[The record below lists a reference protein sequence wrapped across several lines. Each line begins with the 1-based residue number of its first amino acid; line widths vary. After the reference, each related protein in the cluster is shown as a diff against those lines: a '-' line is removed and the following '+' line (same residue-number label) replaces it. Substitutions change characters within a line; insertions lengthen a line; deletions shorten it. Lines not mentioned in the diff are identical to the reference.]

1 MSHPEQVKPVPDA
14 EMVPVPVSGVVRAN
28 IEHDLNTQ
36 AQAADFG
43 AWSTYSV
50 TATGPAQQILPFDPS
65 RARALII
72 VSGTGPVYVG
82 TQAQC
87 QASPP
92 VGGQLPTG
100 TYEVKNN
107 QKLWLVSDGS
117 HTATVTVLMERWE
130 S

>member
-14 EMVPVPVSGVVRAN
+14 QMVPVPVSGEVRAN
-28 IEHDLNTQ
+28 IEHDINTQ

-43 AWSTYSV
+43 AWATYTLS
-50 TATGPAQQILPFDPS
+50 ATQAAQPILPFDPS
-65 RARALII
+65 RSRALII
-72 VSGTGPVYVG
+72 VSGIGPVYVG
-82 TQAQC
+82 SQAQC

-92 VGGQLPTG
+92 VGGQLPAG
-100 TYEVKNN
+100 VYEVKNN
-107 QKLWLVSDGS
+107 QKLWLVPDGT